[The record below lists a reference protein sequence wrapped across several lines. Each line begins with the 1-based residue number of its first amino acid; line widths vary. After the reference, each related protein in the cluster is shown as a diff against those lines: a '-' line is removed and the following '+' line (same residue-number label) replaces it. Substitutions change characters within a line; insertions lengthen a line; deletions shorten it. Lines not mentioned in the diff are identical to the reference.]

1 MPRTPA
7 GGLAYRK
14 VGLRAASPPE
24 VLERPFEAPDECY
37 YPVVSESGTH
47 LARRRHFDGLQQ
59 TALFAIWLLLVDV
72 SPQQDVYANPDYGLS
87 LLAALGT
94 AGCVGY
100 LLTAIFRL
108 YRAPFGS
115 QGVLSRSSS
124 VEAFTSDSR
133 HGGENWPLLVA
144 LLFGSFLVLFSGL
157 GGWVDAY
164 PRVTRPALPA

>member
-24 VLERPFEAPDECY
+24 VLERPFENPDGCY

-47 LARRRHFDGLQQ
+47 PARRRFDGLQR

-115 QGVLSRSSS
+115 KGVLSRPSS
-124 VEAFTSDSR
+124 VEAFSSAGR
-133 HGGENWPLLVA
+133 RGGEDWPLLVA

>member
-1 MPRTPA
+1 
-7 GGLAYRK
+7 
-14 VGLRAASPPE
+14 
-24 VLERPFEAPDECY
+24 
-37 YPVVSESGTH
+37 VSESGTYP
-47 LARRRHFDGLQQ
+47 ARRRLDGLPH

-94 AGCVGY
+94 AGCLGC

-115 QGVLSRSSS
+115 QVALSRSSS
-124 VEAFTSDSR
+124 VEAFAADGR
-133 HGGENWPLLVA
+133 GGGEDWPLLVA
-144 LLFGSFLVLFSGL
+144 LLFGSFLILFSGL